1 VITEATDGTGVD
13 CGVEAVGYQAHDKGG
28 QEHPEMALDKL
39 VEVVRATG
47 RIGVVGVYNPEDP
60 GAATEDARQGRYGF
74 NYGLVFDKAI
84 SMGHGQ
90 CPVKRYNHQLRDLII
105 RGKAR
110 PSLIVSH
117 EPQITG
123 LLHVL
128 ADEHL
133 RQYFYLARIRLA
145 LFLLSEHAGEDDGVL
160 VGARLSDAA
169 VVQDPGLDRE
179 FFLLARRHCA
189 AVGGR
194 DRERLLALIDRGPQ
208 SPQQQLRRERNGTPL
223 SAAET
228 RARVCRWQRDRLA
241 AIEPVLPPERLA
253 HYRDLVAEFGAA
265 PEQPATLPAIRDIA
279 IGSPVPVG
287 DLAASSTEDLVKLL
301 ATWEPPGGL
310 LGPGRPDLAS
320 ALFRHPAG
328 RGRPVIGS
336 RGVHR
341 PSWRVRRGRHQRLLA
356 GGTGG
361 HGTGLAGGPEPVL
374 MGGPAGRGGTARPR
388 RPLAEA
394 VGGGPH
400 GVAAAGASRFQ
411 RLWP

>member
-1 VITEATDGTGVD
+1 
-13 CGVEAVGYQAHDKGG
+13 
-28 QEHPEMALDKL
+28 MLFRS
-39 VEVVRATG
+39 VRATG
-47 RIGVVGVYNPEDP
+47 RIGVVGVYNPQDP
-60 GAATEDARQGRYGF
+60 GAATEGAQQGRYGF

-84 SMGHGQ
+84 SMGQGQ

-194 DRERLLALIDRGPQ
+194 DRERLLALIDRGP
-208 SPQQQLRRERNGTPL
+208 SPRNSSSAGSGMGRRCPLRKRGPGSAGGSVTGSRRSSPCSRLSGSPTTVTSWPSSARPPSSPRPCPPSGTSP
-223 SAAET
+223 SAA
-228 RARVCRWQRDRLA
+228 RC
-241 AIEPVLPPERLA
+241 PS
-253 HYRDLVAEFGAA
+253 
-265 PEQPATLPAIRDIA
+265 AT
-279 IGSPVPVG
+279 S
-287 DLAASSTEDLVKLL
+287 
-301 ATWEPPGGL
+301 
-310 LGPGRPDLAS
+310 
-320 ALFRHPAG
+320 
-328 RGRPVIGS
+328 
-336 RGVHR
+336 
-341 PSWRVRRGRHQRLLA
+341 
-356 GGTGG
+356 
-361 HGTGLAGGPEPVL
+361 
-374 MGGPAGRGGTARPR
+374 R
-388 RPLAEA
+388 RPQ
-394 VGGGPH
+394 P
-400 GVAAAGASRFQ
+400 RT
-411 RLWP
+411 W